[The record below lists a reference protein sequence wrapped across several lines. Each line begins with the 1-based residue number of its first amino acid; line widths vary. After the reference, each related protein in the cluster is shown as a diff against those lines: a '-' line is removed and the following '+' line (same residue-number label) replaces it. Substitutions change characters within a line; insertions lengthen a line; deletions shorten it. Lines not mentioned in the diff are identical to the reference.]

1 MITDEG
7 RRKIGK
13 AIYTEALSDRRG
25 FRSDQI
31 GIPDDDHEVWS
42 EIYDDLARAALTAV
56 LPMIRDE
63 VLEEAAKV
71 AEAPTDKPARCRE
84 DIAEAIRAMKG
95 TSHDNG

>member
-1 MITDEG
+1 MITDDLVEVACVAAG
-7 RRKIGK
+7 LRARRDGPSKRC
-13 AIYTEALSDRRG
+13 AER
-25 FRSDQI
+25 
-31 GIPDDDHEVWS
+31 EM
-42 EIYDDLARAALTAV
+42 RAALTAV